1 MSVSKKIFAGLLVTG
16 ALGAGAVPAS
26 AALSDCP
33 SYKMC
38 LFKDA
43 DYGGLLGYRSGGNG
57 LENISYVNND
67 EMSSWSNKSAVY
79 TGAWYNDADGRG
91 GCFQMNP
98 RTNNRYVGY
107 WFNDEASSWRQNY
120 GC

>member
-43 DYGGLLGYRSGGNG
+43 DYGGLLGYRSG
-57 LENISYVNND
+57 E
-67 EMSSWSNKSAVY
+67 
-79 TGAWYNDADGRG
+79 TAW
-91 GCFQMNP
+91 
-98 RTNNRYVGY
+98 RTSPTSTMTR
-107 WFNDEASSWRQNY
+107 
-120 GC
+120 